1 MILNLLVLFICINF
15 ALGMVTGVEGSPL
28 KVELG
33 DDECHPYKMYAPDV
47 DDLDGDGDTT
57 EIIRVAPAVDPISQN
72 PFEDG
77 SDDIGD
83 LIGRDGEMTR
93 PTNSTNTDPS
103 FGAGETF
110 NGLLDAASRGW
121 KGMETML
128 NIITGGYIMDIVE
141 HVSFS
146 CSLDKRAFL
155 TGSVVNGVVTDD
167 EKNGNGHVCAEQ
179 TMANGYPTNQHIT
192 VPCENATYGKWT
204 DPMMKQDLT
213 DLDGDGDT
221 TEMIRWN
228 PMFDSFKGGVQV
240 IFGLLLVITMFYWLT
255 GRGHMLSS

>member
-33 DDECHPYKMYAPDV
+33 DDECHPYAIFAPDV
-47 DDLDGDGDTT
+47 DDLEGDGDTT
-57 EIIRVAPAVDPISQN
+57 ELIRVAPNVDPITQN
-72 PFEDG
+72 QFGDEESI
-77 SDDIGD
+77 SD
-83 LIGRDGEMTR
+83 LTGRDGEMAM
-93 PTNSTNTDPS
+93 PTNSTSTDPS

-128 NIITGGYIMDIVE
+128 NIVTGGYIMDIVE

-155 TGSVVNGVVTDD
+155 TGSIVTGQVTDD

-179 TMANGYPTNQHIT
+179 TTSNGYPNDDHTT

-204 DPMMKQDLT
+204 DPMMKQDLE
-213 DLDGDGDT
+213 DIDGDGNT
-221 TEMIRWN
+221 TEMIR
-228 PMFDSFKGGVQV
+228 
-240 IFGLLLVITMFYWLT
+240 
-255 GRGHMLSS
+255 

>member
-1 MILNLLVLFICINF
+1 
-15 ALGMVTGVEGSPL
+15 MVTGVEGSPL

-33 DDECHPYKMYAPDV
+33 DDECHPYAIFAPDV

-57 EIIRVAPAVDPISQN
+57 ELIRVAPNVDPITQH
-72 PFEDG
+72 PFGDEERI
-77 SDDIGD
+77 SD
-83 LIGRDGEMTR
+83 LTGRDGEMAM
-93 PTNSTNTDPS
+93 PTKSTSTDPS

-128 NIITGGYIMDIVE
+128 NIVTGGYIMDIVE

-155 TGSVVNGVVTDD
+155 TGSIVNGQVTDD

-179 TMANGYPTNQHIT
+179 TTSNGYPNDDHTT

-204 DPMMKQDLT
+204 DPMMKQDLE
-213 DLDGDGDT
+213 DIVGDGNT

-240 IFGLLLVITMFYWLT
+240 IFGLLLVITIFYWLT

>member
-1 MILNLLVLFICINF
+1 
-15 ALGMVTGVEGSPL
+15 MVTGVEGSPL

-33 DDECHPYKMYAPDV
+33 DDECHPYAIFAPDV

-57 EIIRVAPAVDPISQN
+57 ELIRVAPNVDPITQN
-72 PFEDG
+72 PFGDEESI
-77 SDDIGD
+77 SD
-83 LIGRDGEMTR
+83 LTGRDGEMAM
-93 PTNSTNTDPS
+93 PTNSTSTDPS

-121 KGMETML
+121 KGMESML
-128 NIITGGYIMDIVE
+128 NIVTGGYIMDIVE

-155 TGSVVNGVVTDD
+155 TGSIVNGQVTDD

-179 TMANGYPTNQHIT
+179 TTSNGYPNDDHTT

-204 DPMMKQDLT
+204 DPMMKQDLE
-213 DLDGDGDT
+213 DIDGDGNT

-240 IFGLLLVITMFYWLT
+240 IFGLLLVITIFYWLT